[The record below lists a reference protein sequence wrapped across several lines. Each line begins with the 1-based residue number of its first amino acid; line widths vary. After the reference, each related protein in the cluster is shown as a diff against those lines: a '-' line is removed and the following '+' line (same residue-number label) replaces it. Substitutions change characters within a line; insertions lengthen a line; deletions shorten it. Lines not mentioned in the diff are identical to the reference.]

1 MGTAI
6 VSIAQSRQTS
16 FQRNDGYIAL
26 GNGSSF
32 NRPIASNLFPTRL
45 LHPTL
50 SSTRF
55 EFQSPNRV
63 KPLSN
68 SCTCT
73 RGRCLDQVSIA
84 QSRQTSFQQEAA
96 LRPCPA
102 ASFVSIA
109 QSRQTSF
116 QQRAAGLYRSGEVVC
131 FNRPIASN
139 LFPTQRASPACAS
152 RTNTFQSPNR
162 VKPLSNVLGTELPT
176 EQGAVSIAQSRQTSF
191 QRSFVFVTKR

>member
-32 NRPIASNLFPTRL
+32 NRPIASNLFPTGVQ
-45 LHPTL
+45 HHDNDYQ
-50 SSTRF
+50 F
-55 EFQSPNRV
+55 
-63 KPLSN
+63 
-68 SCTCT
+68 C
-73 RGRCLDQVSIA
+73 VSIA
-84 QSRQTSFQQEAA
+84 QSRQTSFQR
-96 LRPCPA
+96 LLMHSRKMPRSSFNRPIASNLFPTRSRA
-102 ASFVSIA
+102 ASLSCCI
-109 QSRQTSF
+109 
-116 QQRAAGLYRSGEVVC
+116 VC

>member
-68 SCTCT
+68 NALLACIEAVKWW
-73 RGRCLDQVSIA
+73 VSIA
-84 QSRQTSFQQEAA
+84 QSRQTSFQPSQSASSV
-96 LRPCPA
+96 CSPA
-102 ASFVSIA
+102 G
-109 QSRQTSF
+109 R
-116 QQRAAGLYRSGEVVC
+116 